1 MNKFLTGAIA
11 TAAGVALLMGGAGTF
26 AYWNSSATPTTST
39 ITAGNLAVTD
49 AGSSTA
55 VWKSGNTVINP
66 ANFKAAPGDVLTYT
80 KTMNITATGD
90 NLVATLGL
98 GAGSITGATSGA
110 ADQALA
116 AALTQSATLSASGT
130 GIAPVV
136 GSPNTYT
143 VTAGTAGVSQ
153 SVTVTA
159 TITFP
164 KGTAGQYNDAK
175 TGAVNFSGLAVTLT
189 QN

>member
-26 AYWNSSATPTTST
+26 AYWNSSATPAAST
-39 ITAGNLAVTD
+39 ITAGNLAVAD
-49 AGSSTA
+49 SGSAA

-66 ANFKAAPGDVLTYT
+66 ATYKAVPGDVLTYT

-98 GAGSITGATSGA
+98 TPGSIAGATSGA
-110 ADQALA
+110 ADVALA
-116 AALTQSATLSASGT
+116 NALTQSAVLTATGT
-130 GIAPVV
+130 GITAVT
-136 GSPNTYT
+136 GSPNTFT
-143 VTAGTAGVSQ
+143 VAAGTAGVSQ
-153 SVTVTA
+153 AVTVTV
-159 TITFP
+159 TVTFP

-175 TGAVNFSGLAVTLT
+175 TGAVNLSGLAVTLT